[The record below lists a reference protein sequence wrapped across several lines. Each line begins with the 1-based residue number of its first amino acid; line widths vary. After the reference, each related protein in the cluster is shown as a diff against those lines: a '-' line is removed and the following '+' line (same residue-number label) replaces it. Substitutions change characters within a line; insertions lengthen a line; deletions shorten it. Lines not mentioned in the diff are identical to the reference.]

1 MYQKERI
8 DKINEILK
16 TFGYVTVKFLT
27 KELDYSTAT
36 INRDLNLM
44 EKQKLIKRTYGGV
57 ELLNRKYVPLEFRYN
72 LMKSAKNKLGVAALS
87 LVNDGDT
94 VFIDGSTTCE
104 NLGRRLI
111 EKKGISVIT
120 NNMAL
125 VMFLSERGINCTCLG
140 GKVME
145 LPYILGGET
154 TVENAMKYNADIC
167 FFSTTGMSDKGII
180 YSSTYNLLYSTMIK
194 NSKKVCYMAHSE
206 KINIKDSY
214 NLCDLNS
221 ISYILTDYNFNDN
234 VKNSYPD
241 TRFIEI

>member
-94 VFIDGSTTCE
+94 VFIED
-104 NLGRRLI
+104 R
-111 EKKGISVIT
+111 KSV
-120 NNMAL
+120 
-125 VMFLSERGINCTCLG
+125 V
-140 GKVME
+140 
-145 LPYILGGET
+145 
-154 TVENAMKYNADIC
+154 
-167 FFSTTGMSDKGII
+167 
-180 YSSTYNLLYSTMIK
+180 
-194 NSKKVCYMAHSE
+194 
-206 KINIKDSY
+206 
-214 NLCDLNS
+214 
-221 ISYILTDYNFNDN
+221 
-234 VKNSYPD
+234 
-241 TRFIEI
+241 